1 MTDLKVKSDIV
12 FIGEALP
19 KEDIAGRY
27 RNSSLDAFL
36 AFANTSCGKWMIID
50 TENKRIVTN
59 PGWAGGY
66 LDTGKLLFSLN
77 LKELASGRRHEGTL
91 EYSEGA
97 LSRYIGKGSYYGSYT
112 YPVSTPYRGIEIVKG
127 GVVIDWENAAKKPV
141 VKSYLRSEN
150 KYSFEQ
156 AMLTTAGSLKDK
168 DVTLLFSGG
177 KDSLSIY
184 VALREQLGADNIRC
198 IFIDQPVTGGAIDTA
213 KQAAKNLN
221 IDLEI
226 IKPDNKLVW
235 LEGSRLDELEDL
247 LTNVLAAPFAPYHA
261 VRLEK
266 NDLNVLIDGQNMDA
280 MLSFDMPKPVSKN
293 IFAGNPA
300 KNAKVYLSTLMKAYP
315 YSESY
320 VNGVTGEGSDG
331 YYSGYK
337 LLRKIAGKSGTVTP
351 QDLAAALIVKETPGA
366 YKLKDGYLKDEVD
379 RFMEISQ
386 NGNGFDFRKAWI
398 YGYPALANLL
408 VSTPTEF
415 ESVFR
420 FVCQG
425 PFTDTWLKPITM
437 ETVFTRKKEVTDFI
451 HKYTGATYTQIAP
464 DHAIPPR
471 GNLPV
476 IAILSHFEKYL
487 NPDNSALLSVNASD
501 KLQTEIRNTFDYY
514 RNMLKAGKDQPFKTA
529 HYELGRFFRL
539 MNLELMAR

>member
-1 MTDLKVKSDIV
+1 MTDLKVVSDIT
-12 FIGEALP
+12 FIGESLP
-19 KEDIAGRY
+19 KQDITGLYKNAP
-27 RNSSLDAFL
+27 LDTFL

-50 TENKRIVTN
+50 TQNKRIVTN

-66 LDTGKLLFSLN
+66 IDTEKLLYAEN
-77 LKELASGRRHEGTL
+77 LKELVSGRRQTGSL
-91 EYSEGA
+91 EYNEGA

-112 YPVSTPYRGIEIVKG
+112 YPVSTPYKHIDVVKG
-127 GVVIDWENAAKKPV
+127 GVIIDWSNASQKPV
-141 VKSYLRSEN
+141 VKSYLRTEN
-150 KYSFEQ
+150 KYSFDE
-156 AMLTTAGSLKDK
+156 AMLTTAESLKDK

-184 VALREQLGADNIRC
+184 VALREQLGADKIRC
-198 IFIDQPVTGGAIDTA
+198 VFIDQPVTGGAIDTA
-213 KQAAKNLN
+213 KKAAKNLN

-226 IKPDNKLVW
+226 IKPENKLVW

-247 LTNVLAAPFAPYHA
+247 LTNVLSAPFAPYHA

-266 NDLNVLIDGQNMDA
+266 NDRNVLIDGQNMDA

-293 IFAGNPA
+293 IFAGNPVR
-300 KNAKVYLSTLMKAYP
+300 NAKIYASTLLKAYP
-315 YSESY
+315 YSDSY
-320 VNGVTGEGSDG
+320 VSGVTGEGSDG

-337 LLRKIAGKSGTVTP
+337 LLRKMAGKKGGISAE
-351 QDLAAALIVKETPGA
+351 DLVASLIVKETPGA
-366 YKLKDGYLKDEVD
+366 YRLKDSSLKEEVN
-379 RFMEISQ
+379 RLMEISQ
-386 NGNGFDFRKAWI
+386 NGNSFDFRKAWI

-408 VSTPTEF
+408 VSTPTNF
-415 ESVFR
+415 EPVFR
-420 FVCQG
+420 YVSQG

-451 HKYTGATYTQIAP
+451 QKHTGSTYTQIAP
-464 DHAIPPR
+464 DHDIPPR

-487 NPDNSALLSVNASD
+487 NPDNSALLSVSSSD
-501 KLQTEIRNTFDYY
+501 KLHQEIRVAFNYY
-514 RNMLKAGKDQPFKTA
+514 RDMLKEGKDQPFKTA